1 MSILAILG
9 VVVSTAAM
17 IVVLSGFSGL
27 KNYSLEFI
35 SNVSADLKIS
45 SVKGK
50 TFVYTQEM
58 KSFFLEKKISAAKS
72 IEDKT
77 LISINDN
84 SQVVLL
90 KGIDGGFPKKM

>member
-1 MSILAILG
+1 MSILAISG

-17 IVVLSGFSGL
+17 IIVLSGFSGL

-58 KSFFLEKKISAAKS
+58 KSFFFREKNFCCKI
-72 IEDKT
+72 
-77 LISINDN
+77 N
-84 SQVVLL
+84 
-90 KGIDGGFPKKM
+90 